1 MPSEAPVAEP
11 HFKRSL
17 GAVAATAINMTQ
29 MCGIGPFVTI
39 PLVVAAMGGPHAMI
53 AWVLGAALVLADGLV
68 WAELGAAMPGAG
80 GTYLYLREAF
90 QYRSGRF
97 MPFLFIW
104 TAVLAI
110 PLIMSTGVIGLLK
123 YLEYYGLQLIKSAP
137 APVASPMP
145 TDASPAAAGVNIFGL
160 TAWGMVAAAAVSAL
174 VVFSLYRNISSIKKL
189 TVALWIIMFI
199 SVAGV
204 IAASFSKFDAQ
215 MAFSFPP
222 DAFHFSRAFFL
233 GLGGALVYAVYDY
246 LGYNTTAY
254 MGAEL
259 KNPGKV
265 IPRSIVFSIVGM
277 MVIYLTL
284 NIGILGAVRWQDVKD
299 SNFVASLVVEK
310 NWGLWPARIMTGL
323 IIVTALASVF
333 AGLLGGSRV
342 PFNAARDKLFFP
354 IFGRLHPGLNFP
366 HIALL
371 VMGLITA
378 VGSLFK
384 LDAVINML
392 TAVTVLV
399 QAIAQIVALTV
410 LRRRQPNLSR
420 PYRMWWYPLPSIVA
434 LVGWIFVYIASGW
447 PMLLDPSTLKDLHG
461 SEYWSAILLSPG
473 PLSVAWL
480 ALGIVAFLIWAR
492 LEKTWPF
499 GPKEIREEF
508 LENPSTAG

>member
-1 MPSEAPVAEP
+1 
-11 HFKRSL
+11 
-17 GAVAATAINMTQ
+17 
-29 MCGIGPFVTI
+29 
-39 PLVVAAMGGPHAMI
+39 
-53 AWVLGAALVLADGLV
+53 
-68 WAELGAAMPGAG
+68 MPGAG

-123 YLEYYGLQLIKSAP
+123 YLEYYGLQLIQSAP
-137 APVASPMP
+137 APVASPAP
-145 TDASPAAAGVNIFGL
+145 TDASPATAGVNIFGL
-160 TAWGMVAAAAVSAL
+160 TAWGMVAAAAVTAL

-204 IAASFSKFDAQ
+204 IAASFSKFDPR

-233 GLGGALVYAVYDY
+233 GLGGVLVYAVYDY

-277 MVIYLTL
+277 MVIYLTM
-284 NIGILGAVRWQDVKD
+284 NVGILGAVRWQDVKD

-342 PFNAARDKLFFP
+342 PFNAA
-354 IFGRLHPGLNFP
+354 
-366 HIALL
+366 
-371 VMGLITA
+371 
-378 VGSLFK
+378 
-384 LDAVINML
+384 
-392 TAVTVLV
+392 
-399 QAIAQIVALTV
+399 
-410 LRRRQPNLSR
+410 
-420 PYRMWWYPLPSIVA
+420 
-434 LVGWIFVYIASGW
+434 
-447 PMLLDPSTLKDLHG
+447 
-461 SEYWSAILLSPG
+461 
-473 PLSVAWL
+473 
-480 ALGIVAFLIWAR
+480 AR
-492 LEKTWPF
+492 
-499 GPKEIREEF
+499 
-508 LENPSTAG
+508 